1 MHFSPHAWGLLVAA
15 ALPLAAGSPVAAVVD
30 TVEARA
36 NPTIFLCGDSTM
48 AARGANDGATDGW
61 GAYFGRYATT
71 AVVNRAIGGRSAR
84 SFTDEGRFQA
94 VANEV
99 KAGDIV
105 LIEFGHND
113 GGSPRSNDNG
123 RSACPG
129 SGTETCVSDK
139 TGQTVYTFPFYIVQ
153 AARLLTGRGATVVLS
168 TQTPNNLWEGGT
180 YYGGAGPRFVD
191 LMAYAHR
198 ALAMPDRIG
207 FVDHYQAVANTYRR
221 LGNQATNALYP
232 RDHTHT
238 SPQGADLVAQAF
250 AQAIA
255 TQMNGTTT
263 LRSYIQPNAPRPYRF

>member
-1 MHFSPHAWGLLVAA
+1 MHFSSHAWSLLLAA
-15 ALPLAAGSPVAAVVD
+15 ALPFAAGSPVAAAAAVEPRAGP
-30 TVEARA
+30 TVY
-36 NPTIFLCGDSTM
+36 LCGDSTM
-48 AARGANDGATDGW
+48 AGRGANDGQTDGW
-61 GAYFGRYATT
+61 GAYFNKYSTLP
-71 AVVNRAIGGRSAR
+71 VVNRAIGGRSAR

-105 LIEFGHND
+105 VVEFGHND

-129 SGTETCVSDK
+129 TGTETCVSDK
-139 TGQTVYTFPFYIVQ
+139 TGKTVYTFPFYIIQ

-168 TQTPNNLWEGGT
+168 TQTPNNLWEGGSF
-180 YYGGAGPRFVD
+180 YGGAGPRFVD
-191 LMAYAHR
+191 LMARAHR
-198 ALAMPDRIG
+198 ALAMPDKVG

-221 LGNQATNALYP
+221 LGGPATNALYP

-238 SPQGADLVAQAF
+238 SPQGADYAAQAF

-255 TQMNGTTT
+255 TTMNGTTT
-263 LRSYIQPNAPRPYRF
+263 LRPHIQPNAPRPYRL